1 VKEWIHTPIEDQ
13 AAFDAKVEVLCDLYR
28 DATELKEQGVQVM
41 SVDEKTGI
49 QALERQCSEMKE
61 AQPERQ
67 DYEYERHGTQ
77 CLMAN
82 LDIAT
87 GTIVSPTVSDTRT
100 EKDFVEHIASTIA
113 TAPEAK
119 WILVM
124 DQLNTHKSEGL
135 VRYIA
140 QACEIKEDLG
150 VKGQHGIL
158 KNMASR
164 EAFLSDESHRI
175 RIVYTPKHASWL
187 NQIECWFGILV
198 RRLLKRLVVK
208 SKEALREKILS
219 FIDYYNAAMAKP
231 FQWLFRGFEK

>member
-1 VKEWIHTPIEDQ
+1 M
-13 AAFDAKVEVLCDLYR
+13 A
-28 DATELKEQGVQVM
+28 M
-41 SVDEKTGI
+41 GI
-49 QALERQCSEMKE
+49 
-61 AQPERQ
+61 
-67 DYEYERHGTQ
+67 
-77 CLMAN
+77 
-82 LDIAT
+82 
-87 GTIVSPTVSDTRT
+87 
-100 EKDFVEHIASTIA
+100 
-113 TAPEAK
+113 
-119 WILVM
+119 
-124 DQLNTHKSEGL
+124 

-219 FIDYYNAAMAKP
+219 FIDYYNATMAKP